1 MDNLNLL
8 LKNLT
13 GKDEKK
19 AREAA
24 CYLVENSDVELFS
37 LLVNK
42 TDYLFD
48 FVKNNV
54 ICRIQNAVTSK
65 NYINIL
71 NFFDV
76 YCDVY
81 DDLFAM
87 ILAKNADEDLT
98 DKIFQ
103 LLETGSTAQKSYA
116 AKYFSYIP
124 DTVAIEL
131 LAKYAFCEDDNLAF
145 NSAEALGQMQDDVSF
160 NIALAYLSSG
170 DDFEKLKAVKF
181 FVAYGKDFPLNE
193 IFVALHSSNMPEN
206 IAGHIPYMISFVSE
220 FESGYKKDILVSFD
234 YIISG
239 LGEILPLADIFRFEI
254 YDFIELLI
262 NYNKKQNDFS
272 SLISEILL
280 KSYLK
285 FKLFMENEE
294 YVFDESNDVK
304 HEVKAVYNLLTAQPA
319 DFWTLQKDLILN
331 GLKSSSE
338 DEVISCLEVISELNL
353 KNSVPLIKELFSS
366 ENETV
371 LCETLT
377 VLKKFNELS
386 MNDINAILPKIK
398 NENIKAVIENLKN

>member
-54 ICRIQNAVTSK
+54 ICRIQKAVNEK
-65 NYINIL
+65 NYLNIL

-103 LLETGSTAQKSYA
+103 LLETGSNAQKTYA

-170 DDFEKLKAVKF
+170 DGFEKLKAVKF
-181 FVAYGKDFPLNE
+181 FVAYGKDYPLKE
-193 IFVALHSSNMPEN
+193 IFSALNSSNMPEN

-304 HEVKAVYNLLTAQPA
+304 HEIKAVYNLLTAQSSQ
-319 DFWTLQKDLILN
+319 FWTLQKDLILN

-338 DEVISCLEVISELNL
+338 DEVISCLDVISELNL

-386 MNDINAILPKIK
+386 LDDINAILPKIK